1 MEKCIEKV
9 FLGDYLYEFLN
20 IKIELGI
27 FYVNK
32 KINEN

>member
-1 MEKCIEKV
+1 MVKYIKKV

-20 IKIELGI
+20 IKIKLDK

-32 KINEN
+32 AINEN